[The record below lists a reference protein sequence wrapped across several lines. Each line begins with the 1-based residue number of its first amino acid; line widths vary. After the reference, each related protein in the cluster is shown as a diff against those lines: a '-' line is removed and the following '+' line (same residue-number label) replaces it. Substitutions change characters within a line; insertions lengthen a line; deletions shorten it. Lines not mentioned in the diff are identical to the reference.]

1 MGRVSLTDQA
11 RVTKHVDE
19 FLLTVDDLRRDPTLD
34 PD

>member
-1 MGRVSLTDQA
+1 MGRVFLTDQA

-19 FLLTVDDLRRDPTLD
+19 FLRMVDDFRRDPTLD

>member
-11 RVTKHVDE
+11 RVTKYVDE
-19 FLLTVDDLRRDPTLD
+19 FLRMVDDFRRDLTLD